1 MNLATKKKKKKRW
14 FIALNFIWQLI
25 TRMIAQVTWWDA
37 SDSDRLQSFSGMFVY
52 NFHLIHKQTLSSI

>member
-37 SDSDRLQSFSGMFVY
+37 SDSDRLQSFSGQISKCLY
-52 NFHLIHKQTLSSI
+52 IISI

>member
-1 MNLATKKKKKKRW
+1 MNLATKEKKKRW

-37 SDSDRLQSFSGMFVY
+37 SDSTAILLRTD
-52 NFHLIHKQTLSSI
+52 